1 MKILLTNNHLER
13 LGGSETWVYTMAQ
26 ELKRRGYQVG
36 VYTKVKGYVSDLL
49 KDLIDDNPKDYD
61 LALINHNT
69 CLDVDAKYKIFT
81 SHGTVPELERPIE
94 GADYYVAVNENVAE
108 KYNLETIIK
117 NPIDTELFKPITE
130 IKDKPETI
138 LAITE
143 EKLDLPYNVIYPDR
157 HTMNMPELINK
168 ADIVISLGR
177 GCLEAM
183 SCGRPV
189 ITYDKRPYW
198 EARGDGYLDDLGKLK
213 GNVAGEYLRT
223 DIKLEEEIKKYKKED
238 GKINR
243 EYILENHDVRKIVD
257 KYLEIYELS
266 RKVSGTP
273 ETKKRELTR

>member
-1 MKILLTNNHLER
+1 MKILLTNNHLSQ
-13 LGGSETWVYTMAQ
+13 LGGTETWVYTMAQ

-36 VYTKVKGYVSDLL
+36 VYTKAKGYVSELL
-49 KDLIDDNPKDYD
+49 KDLIDDEPKGYD

-69 CLDVDAKYKIFT
+69 CLGVDAKYKIFT
-81 SHGTVPELERPIE
+81 SHGTVPTLEIPYK
-94 GADYYVAVNENVAE
+94 GADVYVAVNENVA
-108 KYNLETIIK
+108 KKHNIDTIIK

-157 HTMNMPELINK
+157 RKMNMSELINK

-189 ITYDKRPYW
+189 ITWDKRPYW
-198 EARGDGYLDDLGKLK
+198 EARGDGYLDDLSKLK
-213 GNVAGEYLRT
+213 GNVAGQYART
-223 DIKLEEEIKKYKKED
+223 DINILEEIKKYNKED
-238 GKINR
+238 GIINR

-257 KYLEIYELS
+257 KYLELYELS
-266 RKVSGTP
+266 RKIPSSP
-273 ETKKRELTR
+273 ETKERELTR

>member
-26 ELKRRGYQVG
+26 ELKRRGYKVG
-36 VYTKVKGYVSDLL
+36 VYTKVKGYVSELL
-49 KDLIDDNPKDYD
+49 KDLIDDEPQGYD
-61 LALINHNT
+61 LALINQNS

-108 KYNLETIIK
+108 KYNIETIIK

-143 EKLDLPYNVIYPDR
+143 EKLYLPYNVIYPDR
-157 HTMNMPELINK
+157 RKMNMPELINK

-189 ITYDKRPYW
+189 ITWDKRPYW
-198 EARGDGYLDDLGKLK
+198 EARGDGYLDDLSKLT
-213 GNVAGEYLRT
+213 GNVAGQYSRT
-223 DIKLEEEIKKYKKED
+223 DINLEEEIGKYKKED

-243 EYILENHDVRKIVD
+243 EYILEHHDVKKIVD
-257 KYLEIYELS
+257 KYLELYELS

-273 ETKKRELTR
+273 EA